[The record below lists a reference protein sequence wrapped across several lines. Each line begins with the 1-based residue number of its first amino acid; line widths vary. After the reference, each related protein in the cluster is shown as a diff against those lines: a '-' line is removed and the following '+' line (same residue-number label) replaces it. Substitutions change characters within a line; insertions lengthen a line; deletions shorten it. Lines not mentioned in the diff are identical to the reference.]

1 MSDQIKLCFTVMST
15 DYSVPLGLKVILD
28 NNIVY
33 EKPHISSEEQIQLLM
48 SDDDGEHELT
58 FELFGKKPEHTKINE
73 TGDIVEDAI
82 LSILAVK
89 VDDID
94 IDQLAQSHTVY
105 YHDFN
110 GTKPLMQ
117 DRFYGSMGCNG
128 QVKLKF
134 TTPFYLWF
142 LENM

>member
-33 EKPHISSEEQIQLLM
+33 EKAHISSEEQIQLLM